1 MSQEIANSTLIDTWA
16 SSGVKINPD
25 ISKIMEGWQL
35 GEQPPHEYMNWL
47 QNTFGSKLNHILKN
61 GVAEWNNETEYLA
74 GASVQ
79 HNGNVWL
86 CKTTNTNSA
95 PTDTNANWGNIKNNE
110 SANTINDLKTKSGGV
125 INVLG
130 YYEKGDGGG
139 GLFYWDSTSTE
150 TDNGGT
156 IIQANGVTTGRWKR
170 VYSGAVNVKWFGAKS
185 NNIGDNSSQ
194 IQKTIDYVASTGGS
208 SVYFPSGFYRIE
220 KSLILDTGIY
230 GNGISIFGDGRNS
243 QINQVGINE
252 DAIIFSTTQ
261 FLQNSYIKDIS
272 ILSSD
277 ISGNAINIKYGCTTC
292 KFENL
297 DITVLNINKSCFI
310 GDYTSFGEGIF
321 DTKFSGGT
329 YYLNANA
336 AAPGFNIKANG
347 TIFNENM
354 FENLRVYNSGLV
366 QFFSIRTVGIGAVW
380 LCNNSWKNINFE
392 VCSGGGFVVD
402 SLKNCMFEN
411 ISFWDT
417 GVYNNHLLHFT
428 SGTGYESV
436 SNTIINYSR
445 NGDTLNTGI
454 RDILISSGYST
465 VLINPYV
472 QPADNPSYDFN
483 HKVAT
488 CIGTIINA
496 INAENSTFINSSG
509 VSNIN
514 SAQSYISEAYLDNIH
529 IGGRSQTHTS
539 DITFINKYL
548 VSSTNTN
555 DSGHMLRGK
564 TASGIIRGLVWDTS
578 QLYVLADNL
587 AALGTSDFRWST
599 IYAASGTINTSDDRE
614 KTYLDINEVEKK
626 VAVELKANMKK
637 FKFNDAITEKGEDKA
652 RIHFGASAQT
662 VKAIFEK
669 YGLVAEDYAIICY
682 DEWDEQEEVLDDN
695 GNILKPHRPAGNRYG
710 LRYEELLC
718 FIMSAL

>member
-1 MSQEIANSTLIDTWA
+1 MDIISFNEAATANGRIESFIE
-16 SSGVKINPD
+16 NPD
-25 ISKIMEGWQL
+25 SKSGLVSLPKKIDA
-35 GEQPPHEYMNWL
+35 GESVTIPDGRVVVHPNLEIDGTLTIEDGGELFVPFGGTLVSSDLMHPVDTIADLRNETGKYKYVYV
-47 QNTFGSKLNHILKN
+47 TGYHTKDDGAFGSNIF
-61 GVAEWNNETEYLA
+61 
-74 GASVQ
+74 
-79 HNGNVWL
+79 VW
-86 CKTTNTNSA
+86 
-95 PTDTNANWGNIKNNE
+95 DE
-110 SANTINDLKTKSGGV
+110 S
-125 INVLG
+125 
-130 YYEKGDGGG
+130 
-139 GLFYWDSTSTE
+139 STE
-150 TDNGGT
+150 TDNGGA
-156 IIQANGVTTGRWKR
+156 IIKCTTVTTGRYKLK
-170 VYSGAVNVKWFGAKS
+170 YSGYVNVRWFGAKS

-194 IQKTIDYVASTGGS
+194 IQKAIDYVVYAGGG
-208 SVYFPSGFYRIE
+208 SVYFPSGIYRIE

-230 GNGISIFGDGRNS
+230 GNGISIFGDGRDS

-272 ILSSD
+272 IVSSD

-297 DITVLNINKSCFI
+297 DITVLNTNKSCFI
-310 GDYTSFGEGIF
+310 GDYTSFGGGIF

-329 YYLNANA
+329 YYLNTNA
-336 AAPGFNIKANG
+336 VAPGFNIKANG
-347 TIFNENM
+347 TIFNENI
-354 FENLRVYNSGLV
+354 FENLRVYNSSLV
-366 QFFSIRTVGIGAVW
+366 QFFSIRTVVSGGIW

-392 VCSGGGFVVD
+392 VCSGGGFIVD
-402 SLKNCMFEN
+402 SLKNCKFEN

-417 GVYNNHLLHFT
+417 PIYNNHLLHFT

-436 SNTIINYSR
+436 SNTVINYTR

-454 RDILISSGYST
+454 RDILISSGHST
-465 VLINPYV
+465 VIINPYV

-483 HKVAT
+483 GKVAT
-488 CIGTIINA
+488 CIGAISNIIN
-496 INAENSTFINSSG
+496 NQNVTFINNSPISG
-509 VSNIN
+509 IN
-514 SAQSYISEAYLDNIH
+514 TTHSYISEAYLDNIR
-529 IGGRSQTHTS
+529 IGGRAKTYTA
-539 DITFINKYL
+539 DITFTGNYL

-555 DSGHMLRGK
+555 GSGYILNGK
-564 TASGIIRGLVWDTS
+564 TASGTARGLVWDTT
-578 QLYVLADNL
+578 QLYVLGDNL

-614 KTYLDINEVEKK
+614 KTYIDITEAEKQ

-669 YGLVAEDYAIICY
+669 YGLVAEDYAIVCY
-682 DEWDEQEEVLDDN
+682 DEWEEQEEVLDDN
-695 GNILKPHRPAGNRYG
+695 GNILKPYKPAGNRYG

-718 FIMSAL
+718 FIISAI